1 MEKCNLIRLSQNSM
15 IILDDIVTDSM
26 DEYMDS
32 LLDFSKMKEDDLF
45 AEEFM

>member
-1 MEKCNLIRLSQNSM
+1 MKSANVW
-15 IILDDIVTDSM
+15 DDIVTDSM